1 MSRDDLKKQAKVPFL
16 KSIQARALVVPLLIL
31 SVLGGALF
39 FTLWSFDKLFSD
51 ITSAFDVTSR
61 KQTVVNEIKT
71 DSYSMQSEV
80 NRLLSLS
87 LQNLDYGQLV
97 EEQAK
102 LLLKIE
108 EVQRKFTA
116 FAAEQPMSDAERSA
130 LRDVQRSLDS
140 FIASVE
146 KAVAA
151 STARLPIS
159 HLFMVGVEQEAVTLH
174 ADLERLLSETS
185 SVNYTTVLD
194 NTKLLKQVVVTAF
207 LVTLIL
213 SLFVLVSVFSRIA
226 RNITEITYSMNSIA
240 LDEVNAPLPAAQ
252 RQDELGQ
259 MARAL
264 TVFRDNAIALHEAN
278 SQLQQEMAARQKIEI
293 DLHKSRALLLDA
305 QELAHLGSWEHDLQT
320 DRWIYSDELF
330 RILEV
335 GRDEGEV
342 FGQSF
347 FNAIHPADRD
357 KLKDAY
363 AAFTASNQKYDI
375 EYRLKLAGNVT
386 KHINE
391 RGLVDF
397 DAQGVPIRRI
407 GTLIDIT
414 RSKQALEKIHLLS
427 QVVEQSPVSV
437 MIADI
442 NARLEYVNAAFERL
456 TGYTSAEVLGHNPRF
471 LKSFKT
477 PDATYEE
484 LWEALRAGGT
494 WEGELYNRKK
504 NGETFWEYAH
514 FSAIKDE
521 SGAVTHFIAVK
532 EDMTQQ
538 KHQEQQI
545 MRQAYYDALTD
556 LPNRLLSLDRL
567 SQLIKEADRA
577 GHSVAVLFI
586 DLDDFKKVNDSLGHE
601 VGDKLLIETAERLKQ
616 VVRSGDT
623 VGRLGGDEFLI
634 LLGDISEPLA
644 AGQVAENVIEQFK
657 DRPFNID
664 GRELVITC
672 SVGIALHPKDGNSPS
687 TLLRNADSA
696 MYHAKDAGRNT
707 YSYFTDEM
715 NLEVSRRLALE
726 EQMRG
731 ALEREEFYVRY
742 QVQVDLS
749 TGKVMGAEALLRW
762 RNSILGEVT
771 PFEFIPIAEQT
782 GQIIPLGEY
791 VLSEGLKLAKEMRDA
806 GEKDFRIAV
815 NISPRQFRDPSLV
828 GMVKHALVASEV
840 PSDALEL
847 EITEGVLMSGH
858 NQVARMLND
867 LSEMGINIALDDFGT
882 GYSSLSYLR
891 TYPFDVLKVDRSF
904 ISDITEDPADC
915 KLVAGTIAMAHG
927 LGLKVVAE
935 GIETEAQKSWLQ
947 GQCCDYGQGYLYS
960 KPVSPGG
967 VRQLV
972 ADGVETI

>member
-1 MSRDDLKKQAKVPFL
+1 MSRDDLKKQQKVPFL
-16 KSIQARALVVPLLIL
+16 KSIQVRALVVPLLIL

-39 FTLWSFDKLFSD
+39 YALWSFDKLFAD
-51 ITSAFDVTSR
+51 ITSALEETSR
-61 KQTVVNEIKT
+61 KQTVVNDIKT
-71 DSYSMQSEV
+71 SSYSVQSEA
-80 NRLLSLS
+80 NRILSLS
-87 LQNLDYGQLV
+87 LQKLEVEQLE

-102 LLLKIE
+102 LLLHIE
-108 EVQRKFTA
+108 EVQRKLVA
-116 FAAEQPMSDAERSA
+116 FEDDHPISAAEQAA
-130 LRDVQRSLDS
+130 LYDVRHSLNA
-140 FIASVE
+140 FIVLVK

-151 STARLPIS
+151 STAHLPIS
-159 HLFMVGVEQEAVTLH
+159 HLFMVGVEQEAKVFH
-174 ADLERLLSETS
+174 ADLEQLLKETS
-185 SVNYTTVLD
+185 SVNYATVLQ
-194 NTKLLKQVVVTAF
+194 NTEQLKRVVMAAF
-207 LVTLIL
+207 LVTTIL
-213 SLFVLVSVFSRIA
+213 SLFIVVAVFSRVA
-226 RNITEITYSMNSIA
+226 RNISEITDSMNSIA
-240 LDEVNAPLPAAQ
+240 LDEVNVPVPAVQ
-252 RQDELGQ
+252 RQDEIGQ

-278 SQLQQEMAARQKIEI
+278 SQLQKEMAVRQKIEQ

-305 QELAHLGSWEHDLQT
+305 QGLARLGSWELDLQT
-320 DRWIYSDELF
+320 GDWLYSDELF

-335 GRDEGEV
+335 ERDNQAP
-342 FGQSF
+342 FGQRF
-347 FNAIHPADRD
+347 LDAIHPADRD
-357 KLKDAY
+357 KVKCAY
-363 AAFTASNQKYDI
+363 EDFYAFNREYDI
-375 EYRLKLAGNVT
+375 EYRLNMAGSVV

-391 RGLVDF
+391 RGIVDF
-397 DAQGVPIRRI
+397 DTQGAPIRRI

-442 NARLEYVNAAFERL
+442 NARLEYVNAAFEKL
-456 TGYTSAEVLGHNPRF
+456 TGYSAAEVLGKNPRF

-477 PDATYEE
+477 PAATYKA
-484 LWEALRAGGT
+484 LWTELRAGGT

-514 FSAIKDE
+514 FAAIKDE

-532 EDMTQQ
+532 EDMTRQ
-538 KHQEQQI
+538 KLQEQQI

-567 SQLIKEADRA
+567 SQLIKEAEREE
-577 GHSVAVLFI
+577 HRVAVLFI

-601 VGDKLLIETAERLKQ
+601 VGDKLLIETAERLSQ

-634 LLGDISEPLA
+634 LLGDISEPLD
-644 AGQVAENVIEQFK
+644 AGQVAENVIGQFK

-664 GRELVITC
+664 GRELVLTC
-672 SVGIALHPKDGNSPS
+672 SVGIALYPKDGDSPS

-715 NLEVSRRLALE
+715 NRQVSRRLALE
-726 EQMRG
+726 EQMQG
-731 ALEREEFYVRY
+731 ALERDEFYVHY
-742 QVQVDLS
+742 QVQVDLG
-749 TGKVMGAEALLRW
+749 TGRIMGAEALLRW
-762 RNSILGEVT
+762 QNALLGEVS

-782 GQIIPLGEY
+782 GQIISLGEY
-791 VLSEGLKLAKEMRDA
+791 VLSEGLALAKKIRA
-806 GEKDFRIAV
+806 VGEEDFRIAV
-815 NISPRQFRDPSLV
+815 NISPRQFRDPGLV
-828 GMVKHALVASEV
+828 SMVRQALVSSELA
-840 PSDALEL
+840 SDALEL

-858 NQVARMLND
+858 NQVARMLNE

-904 ISDITEDPADC
+904 ITDITEDPADRN
-915 KLVAGTIAMAHG
+915 LVAGTIAMAHG
-927 LGLKVVAE
+927 LGLKVIAE
-935 GIETEAQKSWLQ
+935 GIETEAQKYWLQ
-947 GQCCDYGQGYLYS
+947 GQACDYGQGYLYS
-960 KPVSPGG
+960 KPVAESE
-967 VRQLV
+967 VLRQV
-972 ADGVETI
+972 SDGVAAV